1 VSSVGAALVVGAVAA
16 AAALAAGVAIAGWP
30 PGPGPQP
37 LAASPPH
44 RRHSAD
50 RVTVALLG
58 AAGFRVPDIAARR
71 QLRRWGALV
80 VLALIAAPA
89 AAGPVALGGWVW
101 ARRRHHRRR
110 RDRDRAIGQALPDAV
125 DLLALC
131 TRAGLALPI
140 AHARVAARLTGPVGA
155 ALTTAATEAGA
166 GRGRA
171 DALVDALVPLGDR
184 AATLAHVLAEHL
196 RYGVPLG
203 PALDRLG
210 TELRAARRREA
221 EEDARRVP
229 VRLLGP
235 LVACVLPAFG
245 LLTVVPLLA
254 ASLRA
259 LPA

>member
-1 VSSVGAALVVGAVAA
+1 MPVMRTIV
-16 AAALAAGVAIAGWP
+16 
-30 PGPGPQP
+30 
-37 LAASPPH
+37 
-44 RRHSAD
+44 
-50 RVTVALLG
+50 LLG
-58 AAGFRVPDIAARR
+58 T
-71 QLRRWGALV
+71 GALV
-80 VLALIAAPA
+80 AIGSAVALWSAAPIPTSLDGA
-89 AAGPVALGGWVW
+89 AARSALAQ
-101 ARRRHHRRR
+101 ARGEGA
-110 RDRDRAIGQALPDAV
+110 RARERAVGQALPDAV

-140 AHARVAARLTGPVGA
+140 AHDLVAARLAGPVGS
-155 ALTTAATEAGA
+155 ALATAASEAAA

-196 RYGVPLG
+196 RYGVPLA
-203 PALDRLG
+203 PTLDRLG
-210 TELRAARRREA
+210 AEMRAARRRQA

>member
-1 VSSVGAALVVGAVAA
+1 MSAIAAALVAGGGAA
-16 AAALAAGVAIAGWP
+16 AAVLAAGVAVAGWP
-30 PGPGPQP
+30 PGPAPQP
-37 LAASPPH
+37 LAAPPPH
-44 RRHSAD
+44 RHHPAD
-50 RVTVALLG
+50 RLTVALLG
-58 AAGFRVPDIAARR
+58 AVGCRVPDADARR
-71 QLRRWGALV
+71 RIRRWGALV
-80 VLALIAAPA
+80 VLALVAAPA
-89 AAGPVALGGWVW
+89 AAGPVALAGWVS
-101 ARRRHHRRR
+101 ARRRRHRAA
-110 RDRDRAIGQALPDAV
+110 RARERAVGQALPDAV

-140 AHARVAARLTGPVGA
+140 AHGLVAARLAGPVGS
-155 ALTTAATEAGA
+155 ALTTAAREAAA

-196 RYGVPLG
+196 RYGVPLA

-210 TELRAARRREA
+210 VELRAARRRRA

>member
-1 VSSVGAALVVGAVAA
+1 MSLSPGTVVAGAGAASAVVAA
-16 AAALAAGVAIAGWP
+16 AVAVAGLPSGARHRAAGIASVGRRHRADQLTIALLDAVGRP
-30 PGPGPQP
+30 VPD
-37 LAASPPH
+37 AAS
-44 RRHSAD
+44 
-50 RVTVALLG
+50 
-58 AAGFRVPDIAARR
+58 RR
-71 QLRRWGALV
+71 QLRWWGAV
-80 VLALIAAPA
+80 VALALVGAPV
-89 AAGPVALGGWVW
+89 AAGPVAAAGWVW
-101 ARRRHHRRR
+101 ARRRRHRTA
-110 RDRDRAIGQALPDAV
+110 RDGERSVTRALPDAV

-131 TRAGLALPI
+131 ARAGLALPI
-140 AHARVAARLTGPVGA
+140 AHGLVAARLPAPIGPALVLADREA
-155 ALTTAATEAGA
+155 AA
-166 GRGRA
+166 GRSRA
-171 DALVDALVPLGDR
+171 DALTDALTPLGDR

-203 PALDRLG
+203 PALDRLSG
-210 TELRAARRREA
+210 ELRAARRRQA